1 MPKRGLFVALVWV
14 GVFIAPLPVLSQE
27 DSGALG
33 PDIRFMATLSA
44 DEETAP
50 TESPGSGCA
59 VMVLVRETL
68 EFSWKVTYS
77 RLTSSAIGAHVHGPQ
92 NPGMNAGVLFDL
104 ASDGVKSPVNG
115 SVILN
120 EGQLKYILN
129 RRTYVN
135 IHTTNFPAGELRG
148 QIIRIRP
155 EQEKVTC

>member
-1 MPKRGLFVALVWV
+1 MPKWGLFVALVAV
-14 GVFIAPLPVLSQE
+14 GVFIAPLPILSQD
-27 DSGALG
+27 DSGVLG
-33 PDIRFMATLSA
+33 PDIKFRATLSA
-44 DEETAP
+44 DEQTAP

-77 RLTSSAIGAHVHGPQ
+77 SLTSPAIGAHVHGPQ

-104 ASDGVKSPVNG
+104 APDGIESPMEG
-115 SVILN
+115 LVILN
-120 EGQLKYILN
+120 QGQLKYILN

-135 IHTTNFPAGELRG
+135 IHTTKFPAGELRG

-155 EQEKVTC
+155 EQEKVSC